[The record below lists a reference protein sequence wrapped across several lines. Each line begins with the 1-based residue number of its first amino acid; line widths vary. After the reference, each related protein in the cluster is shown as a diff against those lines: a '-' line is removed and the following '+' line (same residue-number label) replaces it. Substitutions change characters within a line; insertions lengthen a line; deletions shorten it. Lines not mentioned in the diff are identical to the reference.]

1 MATKDPSHPN
11 IRNPLYLPS
20 ASRLLV
26 PSHNIHFPIH
36 PTHLYSN
43 QFKHAPLLLF
53 NIIAMR
59 HSLPSTFA
67 YDDDASLLNDTDT
80 EDFSNDIDFPS
91 QQVLRVK
98 GVSSPCTLPSPPL
111 DIDLPPRHRKTFTYE
126 SDASPLSD
134 VDVQAP
140 VLSPNPSGVKVKG
153 GNGDKARSSMDFAC
167 VYAAWFMVRRCAR
180 KGVRGGM
187 WNRVL

>member
-1 MATKDPSHPN
+1 MATKDPSHPD

-20 ASRLLV
+20 PSRLLV

-43 QFKHAPLLLF
+43 QFKHAPLLLL

-59 HSLPSTFA
+59 HSPPSTFA

-80 EDFSNDIDFPS
+80 EDFSNEIDFPS

-98 GVSSPCTLPSPPL
+98 GVSSPCTLPPL